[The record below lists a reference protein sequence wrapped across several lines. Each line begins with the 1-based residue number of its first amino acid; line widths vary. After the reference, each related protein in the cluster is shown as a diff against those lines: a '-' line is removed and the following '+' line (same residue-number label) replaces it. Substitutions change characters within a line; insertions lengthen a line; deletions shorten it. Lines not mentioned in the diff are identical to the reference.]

1 MKQSLLL
8 RTACALSG
16 LTLAVTAQASGF
28 RLPESSAAGLSLSN
42 ALVANPDAIGAL
54 HYNPAA
60 MSFHT
65 GNNVSAGLTLIQP
78 DLKVDPTGGTPTKSR
93 GRKNVVTPNGYFMG
107 QLSHD
112 WTWGLG
118 LSVPFGLDTV
128 WPAGTFPQFAGSLAA
143 LAPKHSEIDVLNIN
157 PNMARRLSAHTSV
170 AFGLDFYQA
179 STLTFSTQGV
189 PIDGTGTGTGFNA
202 ALLHQAGP
210 WSFGASYRSQVNVD
224 INGEVIGSPA
234 TTSITF
240 PWMLQIGAR
249 YKVNPALAM
258 EFDIERTGW
267 SSFDQLVIKAPTAPS
282 ASLKQITSTNHW
294 NDSNAYRLGASY
306 QLTPTTQLR
315 VGYALDQTPQPN
327 AWFSARIPGANRNLY
342 SIGIAHKMGSWSLEA
357 GYMYVKFKD
366 RTINSTT
373 NYPLQAAGG
382 NTDPNGTSAYNGT
395 YKSSVDLFAIGVTE
409 HF

>member
-16 LTLAVTAQASGF
+16 LSLAVTVQASGF

-65 GNNVSAGLTLIQP
+65 GNNVSAGLSLIRP
-78 DLKVDPTGGTPTKSR
+78 DLKVTPATGIATKSQ
-93 GRKNVVTPNGYFMG
+93 GRKNVFTPNGYFMG
-107 QLSHD
+107 QLQGE

-128 WPAGTFPQFAGSLAA
+128 WPAGTFPQFAGALAA

-157 PNMARRLSAHTSV
+157 PNVARRLSAHTSI
-170 AFGLDFYQA
+170 AFGVDFYQA

-210 WSFGASYRSQVNVD
+210 WSFGASYRSQVSVD
-224 INGEVIGSPA
+224 INGEVGGAPA

-240 PWMLQIGAR
+240 PSMLQVGAR

-267 SSFDQLVIKAPTAPS
+267 SSFDNLIITAPLAPS
-282 ASLKQITSTNHW
+282 PANRIVSTNHW
-294 NDSNAYRLGASY
+294 KDSNAYRLGASY
-306 QLTPTTQLR
+306 QLTPRTQLR
-315 VGYALDQTPQPN
+315 FGYALDQTPQPN
-327 AWFSARIPGANRNLY
+327 AWFSARIPGADRNLY

-366 RTINSTT
+366 RTINSAT
-373 NYPLQAAGG
+373 NYPTQAAGG
-382 NTDPNGTSAYNGT
+382 NIDPNGTSAYNGT
-395 YKSSVDLFAIGVTE
+395 YKSSVDLFAIGVTK